1 MKNFSPSGGLFLQH
15 LVLLLVTYQFV
26 MKTQIDLFF
35 QLGDSKTS
43 LILPPAPNLLLRF
56 NNRLA
61 APLESQICLK
71 S

>member
-43 LILPPAPNLLLRF
+43 LILPPPR
-56 NNRLA
+56 
-61 APLESQICLK
+61 PQPTPK
-71 S
+71 V